1 MRYLSLNGTWKFNLV
16 SEPKLRPTTF
26 FQEGFDVSKWDNIPV
41 PSNWEMQGYDH
52 PIYCNVEYPH
62 ANTPPYIMARPGY
75 MMGVRTMASTL
86 WVRMCARLI
95 YPRMVATTHH
105 HPLCRGV

>member
-1 MRYLSLNGTWKFNLV
+1 M
-16 SEPKLRPTTF
+16 
-26 FQEGFDVSKWDNIPV
+26 SKWDNIPV

-75 MMGVRTMASTL
+75 NDGGANYGINPVGSYVRTFDLPKDGRNNAPSSTL
-86 WVRMCARLI
+86 LGCIV
-95 YPRMVATTHH
+95 PQ
-105 HPLCRGV
+105 